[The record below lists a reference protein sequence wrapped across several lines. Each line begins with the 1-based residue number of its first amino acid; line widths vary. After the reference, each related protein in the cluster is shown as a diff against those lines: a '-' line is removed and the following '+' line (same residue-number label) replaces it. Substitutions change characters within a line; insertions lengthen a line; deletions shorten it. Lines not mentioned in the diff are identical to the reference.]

1 MAGNDG
7 FAAETP
13 LPLPLVTPLPLV
25 MGLAAGYTRS
35 AMIFFFFFVSGE
47 IMLSV
52 NEKEGVCFWF

>member
-35 AMIFFFFFVSGE
+35 AMMFFFFFCFGGNNVVGE
-47 IMLSV
+47 
-52 NEKEGVCFWF
+52 

>member
-13 LPLPLVTPLPLV
+13 LPFPLV

-35 AMIFFFFFVSGE
+35 AMMFFFFFCFGGNNVVGE
-47 IMLSV
+47 
-52 NEKEGVCFWF
+52 

>member
-13 LPLPLVTPLPLV
+13 LPFPLPLV

-35 AMIFFFFFVSGE
+35 AMMFFLFRG
-47 IMLSV
+47 
-52 NEKEGVCFWF
+52 K

>member
-35 AMIFFFFFVSGE
+35 AMIFFFFLFRG
-47 IMLSV
+47 
-52 NEKEGVCFWF
+52 K